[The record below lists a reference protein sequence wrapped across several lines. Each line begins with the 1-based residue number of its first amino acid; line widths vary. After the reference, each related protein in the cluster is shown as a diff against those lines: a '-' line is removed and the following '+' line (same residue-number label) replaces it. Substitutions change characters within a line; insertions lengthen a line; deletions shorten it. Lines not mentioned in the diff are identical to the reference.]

1 MTNIL
6 LPEFFGSGKKTK
18 INALKGTSLDRR
30 DDRRYKLCAI
40 SSMHRRIFDRRPSQS
55 RVY

>member
-6 LPEFFGSGKKTK
+6 FPEFFGSGKKTK
-18 INALKGTSLDRR
+18 INAFKGRSF

-40 SSMHRRIFDRRPSQS
+40 SSMHERIFDRRLSQS

>member
-6 LPEFFGSGKKTK
+6 FPEFFGSGKKTK
-18 INALKGTSLDRR
+18 INAFKGRSFDRR

-40 SSMHRRIFDRRPSQS
+40 SSMHERIFDRRLSQS

>member
-6 LPEFFGSGKKTK
+6 FPEFFGSGKKTK

-40 SSMHRRIFDRRPSQS
+40 SSMHGRIFDRRLSQS